1 MTTGTLTETTTGR
14 PETPGETMPTS
25 PSTRTRTTHKA
36 LTVVYRLVWMT
47 LTVLVVGSFVVDRL
61 DEPPFPLIWLAL
73 GASML
78 VLLLLT
84 HLTRPSRGPAA
95 TTEPIEV
102 APPVTG
108 RWLAVNSPADK
119 VPSHG
124 THGYGQT
131 YAIDIVAEP
140 EPRRIAGRPT
150 NPQRPGFAWL
160 WPLVRRPQ
168 AYPAFGS
175 PVLAVADARVV
186 QASDSQRDHLSR
198 TSPLPL
204 FYLMLLE
211 GMARAMAGPH
221 RVTGNHLVL
230 DLGDGT
236 YAMYAHLKRGSLKV
250 RAGDRVT
257 EGTVLAECGNSGNST
272 EPHLHFQLM
281 DSPDLDT
288 ARGLPLRWRG
298 VGLPAGG
305 ETFTAPERTRDTGRS
320 VASGVTR
327 PG

>member
-1 MTTGTLTETTTGR
+1 MTTETPTETAAGR
-14 PETPGETMPTS
+14 PETPGETMPT
-25 PSTRTRTTHKA
+25 RTHKAHNAHKA
-36 LTVVYRLVWMT
+36 LTVAYHLGWLL
-47 LTVLVVGSFVVDRL
+47 LTALIVGSFVIERL
-61 DEPPFPLIWLAL
+61 DQPPFPLLWPVL
-73 GASML
+73 GAGVL
-78 VLLLLT
+78 VLMLLVRLT
-84 HLTRPSRGPAA
+84 GPSRGAA
-95 TTEPIEV
+95 ARTEPVEV

-131 YAIDIVAEP
+131 YAIDLVAEP

-150 NPQRPGFAWL
+150 NPQRPGFAWF
-160 WPLVRRPQ
+160 WPVVRRPET
-168 AYPAFGS
+168 YPAFGA
-175 PVLAVADARVV
+175 PLLAVADATVV
-186 QASDSQRDHLSR
+186 HASDTQRDHLSR

-204 FYLMLLE
+204 LYLMLLE
-211 GMARAMAGPH
+211 GMARAIAGPH

-230 DLGDGT
+230 DLGGGT
-236 YAMYAHLKRGSLKV
+236 YAMYAHLKKGSLKV

-257 EGTVLAECGNSGNST
+257 EGTVLAACGNSGNST

-281 DSPDLDT
+281 DTPDLDT
-288 ARGLPLRWRG
+288 ARGLPFRWRG

-305 ETFTAPERTRDTGRS
+305 ETFTAPERTSDSAGSS

>member
-1 MTTGTLTETTTGR
+1 
-14 PETPGETMPTS
+14 MPTRT
-25 PSTRTRTTHKA
+25 STSARTHKAHKA
-36 LTVVYRLVWMT
+36 LTVAYHLGW
-47 LTVLVVGSFVVDRL
+47 LLLAALIVGSFVVERL
-61 DEPPFPLIWLAL
+61 DEPPFPLLWPVL
-73 GASML
+73 GAGVL
-78 VLLLLT
+78 VLMLLVRLT
-84 HLTRPSRGPAA
+84 GPSRGAA
-95 TTEPIEV
+95 PRTEPIEV

-150 NPQRPGFAWL
+150 NPQRPGFAWF
-160 WPLVRRPQ
+160 WPPVRRPE
-168 AYPAFGS
+168 AYPAFGA
-175 PVLAVADARVV
+175 PVLAVADATVV
-186 QASDSQRDHLSR
+186 QASGTQRDHLSR

-204 FYLMLLE
+204 LYLMLLE
-211 GMARAMAGPH
+211 GMARAMVGPH

-236 YAMYAHLKRGSLKV
+236 YAMYAHLKKGSLKV

-281 DSPDLDT
+281 DTPDLET
-288 ARGLPLRWRG
+288 ARGLPFRWRG

-305 ETFTAPERTRDTGRS
+305 ETFTAPERTGDSGRS
-320 VASGVTR
+320 TGSGAASGVTR